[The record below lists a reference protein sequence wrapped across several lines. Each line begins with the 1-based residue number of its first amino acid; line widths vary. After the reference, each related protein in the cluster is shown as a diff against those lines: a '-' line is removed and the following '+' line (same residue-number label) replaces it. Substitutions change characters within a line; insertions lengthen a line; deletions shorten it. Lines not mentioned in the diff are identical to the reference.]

1 MLRSNTHVEH
11 RFITNAEGIQ
21 ASMNDNNF
29 ALTLKMALFP
39 FSFLFWDRLLQGKRA
54 DIQRIPPPAI
64 QHNFEP
70 IHTLP

>member
-1 MLRSNTHVEH
+1 
-11 RFITNAEGIQ
+11 
-21 ASMNDNNF
+21 MNDNNF